1 MAQTFRPRLD
11 ILPEAQKQLWLELA
25 SLPKDY
31 VLYGGTAIALHLGH
45 RDSIDFDFFISRS
58 IDPRKLLEDLP
69 ILRGARVTQLEP
81 ETLSVTVDRGGPI
94 KLSFFGLPRLGRV
107 RAPLYADDI
116 GLPVADLLDLAGAK
130 VSVVQVRAEAKDYI
144 DIGAMLKA
152 RLSLPQM
159 LSAGSAIYGPTFTPQ
174 AALKSLCYFDEP
186 ALAALP
192 ITLKDLLR
200 QAVRGVDL
208 TMLPDIQPLKR
219 RISEG

>member
-1 MAQTFRPRLD
+1 MTQTFRPRLD
-11 ILPEAQKQLWLELA
+11 ILPEPQRQLWPELA
-25 SLPKDY
+25 ALPKDY

-58 IDPRKLLEDLP
+58 IDPRRLLEDLP

-94 KLSFFGLPRLGRV
+94 KLSFFGVPKLGRV
-107 RAPLYADDI
+107 RDPLSTDDI
-116 GLPVADLLDLAGAK
+116 GLPVADLLDLSGAK

-152 RLSLPQM
+152 KLSLPQM
-159 LSAGSAIYGPTFTPQ
+159 LSAGLAMYGPTFTPQ
-174 AALKSLCYFDEP
+174 AGLKSLCYFDEP
-186 ALAALP
+186 NLTALP

-200 QAVRGVDL
+200 AAVKGVDL
-208 TMLPDIQPLKR
+208 AMLPDVQPVEPR
-219 RISEG
+219 TQT

>member
-1 MAQTFRPRLD
+1 MTQTFRPRLD
-11 ILPEAQKQLWLELA
+11 ILPEPQRQLWPELA
-25 SLPKDY
+25 ALPKDY

-58 IDPRKLLEDLP
+58 IDPRRLLEDLP
-69 ILRGARVTQLEP
+69 ILREARVTQLEP

-94 KLSFFGLPRLGRV
+94 KLSFFGVPKLGRV
-107 RAPLYADDI
+107 RDPLATDDI
-116 GLPVADLLDLAGAK
+116 GLPVADLLDLSGAK

-152 RLSLPQM
+152 KLSLSQM
-159 LSAGSAIYGPTFTPQ
+159 LSAGLAMYGPTFTPQ

-186 ALAALP
+186 NLTALP

-200 QAVRGVDL
+200 AAVKGVDL
-208 TMLPDIQPLKR
+208 AMLPDVQPVEPR
-219 RISEG
+219 TQT